1 MAKVTSK
8 LQVTV
13 PKAVAER
20 LGIRAGDEIDWRVEG
35 HSARVTR
42 SEASS
47 GRSLAE
53 RLAIFDEA
61 TARQEARNR
70 AGAGTRKG
78 RTQVRPDRGWTRDE
92 LYTRGR
98 AR

>member
-20 LGIRAGDEIDWRVEG
+20 LGVRPGDEIDWRVEG
-35 HSARVTR
+35 ASARVTR
-42 SEASS
+42 S
-47 GRSLAE
+47 GTPPKPSLDA
-53 RLAIFDEA
+53 RLTIFDEA

-70 AGAGTRKG
+70 ARAAARRG
-78 RTQVRPDRGWTRDE
+78 RSQGPAVRGWTRDE
-92 LYTRGR
+92 LYDRGR